1 MFNHRE
7 KRVIIPMNRPLRIL
21 LSNDD
26 GFHAAGLQALYQAI
40 KDKAEVTIVA
50 PDRER
55 SAVGHG
61 ITMHHPLR
69 VEPVQLDGQ
78 THWTVDGTP
87 SDCVK
92 LALEKV
98 LLDRRPDLVI
108 SGINRGPNLGSD
120 VLYSG
125 TVSAAIEGHMYGI
138 PSMAASVVDFGNA
151 DFSLAARFLVEHL
164 EQLLELASHS
174 LININFPTATSLN
187 PKVRFTKLGRLN
199 YINVFEERKDPRGRT
214 YYWMGG
220 EPEKLEQDA
229 DSDIRAVEEGDI
241 SITPLIIDL
250 TNYQFLQSDYL
261 KSFQWEK

>member
-1 MFNHRE
+1 M
-7 KRVIIPMNRPLRIL
+7 KQPLKIL

-61 ITMHHPLR
+61 ITMHQPLR
-69 VEPVQLDGQ
+69 VEQVQLDGK

-87 SDCVK
+87 SDCIK

-98 LLDRRPDLVI
+98 LRDQWPDLII

-138 PSMAASVVDFGNA
+138 PSIAASVYDFGNA
-151 DFSLAARFLVEHL
+151 NFSPAAQFLADHIEK
-164 EQLLELASHS
+164 LLELASHS
-174 LININFPTATSLN
+174 LININFPTVSATN
-187 PKVRFTKLGRLN
+187 PQVRFTKLGRLN
-199 YINVFEERKDPRGRT
+199 YINVFEERKDPRGRI

-220 EPEKLEQDA
+220 EPAKQEQEA
-229 DSDIRAVEEGDI
+229 DSDIRAVEEEDI
-241 SITPLIIDL
+241 SITPLTIDL
-250 TNYQFLQSDYL
+250 THYQFLQSDYL
-261 KSFQWEK
+261 KTFKW

>member
-1 MFNHRE
+1 M
-7 KRVIIPMNRPLRIL
+7 KQPLKIL

-40 KDKAEVTIVA
+40 KDRAEVTIVA

-69 VEPVQLDGQ
+69 IEPVSLDGQ

-87 SDCVK
+87 SDCIK

-98 LLDRRPDLVI
+98 LRDQRPDLVI

-138 PSMAASVVDFGNA
+138 PSVAASIYDFGNA
-151 DFSLAARFLVEHL
+151 DFSAAAQFLANHL
-164 EQLLELASHS
+164 EHLLELASHS
-174 LININFPTATSLN
+174 LININFPTATASN
-187 PKVRFTKLGRLN
+187 PKVRFTKLGRLS
-199 YINVFEERKDPRGRT
+199 YTNVFEERKDPRGRI

-220 EPEKLEQDA
+220 ERAQQEQEV
-229 DSDIRAVEEGDI
+229 DSDIRSVEEGDI
-241 SITPLIIDL
+241 SITPLTIDL
-250 TNYQFLQSDYL
+250 THYQFLQSDEL
-261 KSFQWEK
+261 KNFQKIFQW